1 MPRVAART
9 FEDLIVWQKAH
20 EFVLETYGF
29 TMSFPKQEVYGLSL
43 QMRRAAVSIPA
54 NIAEGFKKRG
64 KADKAR
70 FMNIAQGSTEECRY
84 YLILSKD
91 LGYGNTIG
99 LMNSLEEVSRLLEA
113 YAKSILAS
121 GFWLLYSGGING
133 REQILRGM
141 VEGKC

>member
-1 MPRVAART
+1 MIVRSQESEFRSQNFFVHKMPRIAART

-20 EFVLETYGF
+20 EFVLGTYRF
-29 TMSFPKQEVYGLSL
+29 TVLFPKQELYGLSL

-70 FMNIAQGSTEECRY
+70 FMNIAQGSIEECRY

-91 LGYGNTIG
+91 LGYGDTIG

-113 YAKSILAS
+113 YVNSILAS
-121 GFWLLYSGGING
+121 GF
-133 REQILRGM
+133 
-141 VEGKC
+141 

>member
-1 MPRVAART
+1 MPRIAART

-121 GFWLLYSGGING
+121 GFC
-133 REQILRGM
+133 IL
-141 VEGKC
+141 EA